1 MKGVIYKA
9 FNDLARVAEDFY
21 QRNQDALVDV
31 VNLLV
36 GTFENGRKVLLF
48 GNGGS
53 AADAQH
59 LAAEFINRLRLD
71 RKPLPALSLSTDTSV
86 LTSVANDTGFEK
98 VFARQVEALGRVD
111 DVAMALSTSGRSPNI
126 LEGVAAARHHGL
138 ITVCFTGAEGE
149 ELANQCDYRLVVPS
163 SDTTRIQECHILA
176 GHVICELVEREMSRL
191 SAKG

>member
-98 VFARQVEALGRVD
+98 VFARQVEAHRRV
-111 DVAMALSTSGRSPNI
+111 VG
-126 LEGVAAARHHGL
+126 EGIDEQQAARLDLPHHHLHAQLPCGCL
-138 ITVCFTGAEGE
+138 WPVANPAHSHDMPQGAP
-149 ELANQCDYRLVVPS
+149 RRKP
-163 SDTTRIQECHILA
+163 A
-176 GHVICELVEREMSRL
+176 GTQR
-191 SAKG
+191 